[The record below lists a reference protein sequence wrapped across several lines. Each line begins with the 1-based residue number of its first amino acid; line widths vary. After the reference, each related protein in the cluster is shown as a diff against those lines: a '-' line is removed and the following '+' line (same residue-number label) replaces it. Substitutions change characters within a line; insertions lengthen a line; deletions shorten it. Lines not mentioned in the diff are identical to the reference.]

1 MTAYQ
6 LVDNAR
12 AVLMTEQPFYATLS
26 LHLELFEDA
35 TCKEMWTDGKRLGFN
50 PSFVEGLKPS
60 TLRALV
66 ASAVSSCARLHH
78 IRRGNRSP
86 EDWKKACAYSVNP
99 ELKQAGF
106 NLPDGALINPA
117 YSDLSEEEIFQRL
130 QKAKQDG
137 NNGKPKDQQGAG
149 AQQAAPSSGRGKPDG
164 NQQANAGD
172 QPGAAMVEIRDAA
185 PAHEPGKLTAS
196 ENEWKANVRQALAVA
211 KAHNAGSIP
220 GHLQEID
227 AVTIAPV
234 YNWKE
239 ELRAFI
245 DQSSVKDYSWMNP
258 NRRYIGAGLILPGLV
273 ADSLSH
279 VVYVIDDSYSIDQD
293 AFTACSAEA
302 KAALDE
308 GAADKITVVF
318 CNVAVHLVM
327 TFERGEEMA
336 ITARGSGG
344 TRFAPAF
351 EWIEDNAPD
360 ASAIVYLTDLDC
372 KPEHFGEQPAAPVI
386 WAAYGERSTI
396 ARRAA
401 KVPFGE
407 VLHLAA

>member
-1 MTAYQ
+1 
-6 LVDNAR
+6 
-12 AVLMTEQPFYATLS
+12 
-26 LHLELFEDA
+26 
-35 TCKEMWTDGKRLGFN
+35 
-50 PSFVEGLKPS
+50 
-60 TLRALV
+60 
-66 ASAVSSCARLHH
+66 
-78 IRRGNRSP
+78 
-86 EDWKKACAYSVNP
+86 
-99 ELKQAGF
+99 
-106 NLPDGALINPA
+106 
-117 YSDLSEEEIFQRL
+117 
-130 QKAKQDG
+130 
-137 NNGKPKDQQGAG
+137 
-149 AQQAAPSSGRGKPDG
+149 
-164 NQQANAGD
+164 
-172 QPGAAMVEIRDAA
+172 
-185 PAHEPGKLTAS
+185 
-196 ENEWKANVRQALAVA
+196 VA

-245 DQSSVKDYSWMNP
+245 DQSAVKDYSWLNP

-279 VVYVIDDSYSIDQD
+279 VVYVIDDSSSIDQD
-293 AFTACSAEA
+293 AFTSCTAEA

-308 GAADKITVVF
+308 GAADKITVLF
-318 CNVAVHLVM
+318 CNVAVHHVL
-327 TFERGEEMA
+327 TFERGDDMT

-351 EWIEDNAPD
+351 EWIADNAPD

-372 KPEHFGEQPAAPVI
+372 KPEHFGEEPAAPVI
-386 WAAYGERSTI
+386 WAAYGERNAI

-401 KVPFGE
+401 KVPFGD

>member
-1 MTAYQ
+1 MSALQ

-12 AVLMTEQPFYATLS
+12 AILMTEQPFYATLS

-35 TCKEMWTDGKRLGFN
+35 TCKEMWTDGARLGFN

-60 TLRALV
+60 VLRSLV

-78 IRRGNRSP
+78 IRRGNRAP

-106 NLPDGALINPA
+106 NLPEGALINPA
-117 YSDLSEEEIFQRL
+117 YADLSEEEIFQRL
-130 QKAKQDG
+130 QKAKKDG
-137 NNGKPKDQQGAG
+137 GNSKPKDQQGG
-149 AQQAAPSSGRGKPDG
+149 GTQSAPSAGSGKPDG
-164 NQQANAGD
+164 NQQGTPGD
-172 QPGAAMVEIRDAA
+172 QSGAAMVEIRDAA
-185 PAHEPGKLTAS
+185 PAHEPDKLTAS
-196 ENEWKANVRQALAVA
+196 ENDWKANVRQALAVA

-220 GHLQEID
+220 GFLQEID

-279 VVYVIDDSYSIDQD
+279 VVYVIDDSSSIDQD
-293 AFTACSAEA
+293 AFGSCSAEA

-308 GAADKITVVF
+308 GAADRITVVF
-318 CNVAVHLVM
+318 CNVVVHHTLS
-327 TFERGEEMA
+327 FERGDDMQ

-372 KPEHFGEQPAAPVI
+372 KLEHFGQQPAAPVI

-407 VLHLAA
+407 VIHLPA